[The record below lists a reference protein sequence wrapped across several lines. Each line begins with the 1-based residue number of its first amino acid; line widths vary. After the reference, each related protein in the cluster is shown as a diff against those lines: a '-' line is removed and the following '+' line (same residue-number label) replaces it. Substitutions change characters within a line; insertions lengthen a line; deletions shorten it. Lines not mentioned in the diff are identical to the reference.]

1 MSDNSSYM
9 NLNTEFNR
17 LLENFVYKE
26 LNEKRNQTNSS
37 TFHNKS
43 VIIDNSLKQKYNDY
57 SKEIIKFMDNNN
69 YLKEKIIEK
78 AKNFLSED
86 KTIHGNSQKVVD
98 KILHNNYIGKNTC
111 DIISCILKYVKEEI
125 FGKYIKYIFSALEDN
140 NILTTLIEIQNNK
153 SNEMEGT
160 IIRELLEAILDNLTY
175 DDKRV

>member
-1 MSDNSSYM
+1 M
-9 NLNTEFNR
+9 NISTEFNK

-26 LNEKRNQTNSS
+26 LSEKKNQTNSS
-37 TFHNKS
+37 IFNKS
-43 VIIDNSLKQKYNDY
+43 VIIDNNLKQRYNDY

-140 NILTTLIEIQNNK
+140 NILT
-153 SNEMEGT
+153 
-160 IIRELLEAILDNLTY
+160 
-175 DDKRV
+175 